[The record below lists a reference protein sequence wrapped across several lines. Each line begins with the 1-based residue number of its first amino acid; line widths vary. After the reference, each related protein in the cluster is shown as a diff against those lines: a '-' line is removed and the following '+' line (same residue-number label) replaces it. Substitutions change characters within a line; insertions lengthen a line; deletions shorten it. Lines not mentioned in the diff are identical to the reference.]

1 MKALKRKP
9 KRSLRTI
16 LVVWF
21 LIFSLLPLA
30 FVTGYSVLKYEA
42 AIDNELFLR
51 LNGNAREVEVV
62 LSDFR
67 NNLISKKDKYLRD
80 ASLVYHLSVGDTTAL
95 RNQSVDW
102 LKQDAVNNLSF
113 FNREGRLLVSV
124 TKDEKNTIR
133 HFFPGSQAVFLT
145 EKSLSFLKSN
155 KEIGLIEYT
164 SNNKISLLMISKVLN
179 SSGKTIGY
187 FEQVI
192 DLDQGFLNRLKSR
205 LKLEVVLLKEN
216 GQVINSSNSIL
227 AKNNSEFSGFIKSK
241 NNQLL
246 EVPIQGTPFGFY
258 FEKMDWGESQFFI
271 ALGASKSDAKAAL
284 KNVNI
289 AFISVVGAVIFLLV
303 VTILVTS
310 RLVLKP
316 LDDLVEALQS
326 FETQEQAITIPV
338 KTDTEIGLLT
348 ESFNQMSFKISQ
360 ARVDLRKKINELE
373 LANKEIKE
381 TQSKLVHSSK
391 MISLGQLVAGVAH
404 ELNNPISF
412 IYSNM
417 THLKEYSEKIMS
429 LIDIAEKNPN
439 TLAEKKEEYDFEYM
453 KTDLPKLIS
462 SCQEG
467 ARRTRDIVLGLRN
480 FSRLDESLIK
490 EINIHDSID
499 NTLDLLQGEIKN
511 RIQVHKSFEPA
522 PLIHC
527 YASQINQV
535 IMNILSNALQAMPET
550 GGALWISTQIL
561 KPPQVEFESVQIS
574 IQDNGKGMTPETLE
588 KVFDPF
594 FTTKGVGQ
602 GTGLGLSISYGIV
615 HNHGGDIQVK
625 SQVGVGTEFIVIL
638 PITMRK
644 RQS

>member
-1 MKALKRKP
+1 VKPIKRKP

-30 FVTGYSVLKYEA
+30 FVTGYSVLKYEV

-67 NNLISKKDKYLRD
+67 NNLIAKKEKYLRD
-80 ASLVYHLSVGDTTAL
+80 ASLVYHLSVGDISAL
-95 RNQSVDW
+95 KNQSSEW
-102 LKQDAVNNLSF
+102 LKIDPVNNLSF
-113 FNREGRLLVSV
+113 FNREGRLLISV
-124 TKDEKNTIR
+124 FKDDKNSIR
-133 HFFPGSQAVFLT
+133 HFSPGMQAVFLT
-145 EKSLSFLKSN
+145 ERSISFLKNN
-155 KEIGLIEYT
+155 KEIGLIEYS
-164 SNNKISLLMISKVLN
+164 SNNKTSILMISKVLN
-179 SSGKTIGY
+179 TSGKTVGY
-187 FEQVI
+187 FEQII
-192 DLDQGFLNRLKSR
+192 DLDQAFLNRLKNR
-205 LKLEVVLLKEN
+205 LKLEVIILKEN
-216 GQVINSSNSIL
+216 GQVVNSSNPLL
-227 AKNNSEFSGFIKSK
+227 AKSNEDFAGFVKNKS
-241 NNQLL
+241 NQLL
-246 EVPIQGTPFGFY
+246 EIPIQGVPFGFY
-258 FEKMDWGESQFFI
+258 FEKMSWGESQFFV

-289 AFISVVGAVIFLLV
+289 AFISVVTAVIFLLV
-303 VTILVTS
+303 ITILVTS

-316 LDDLVEALQS
+316 LDDLVEALES
-326 FETQEQAITIPV
+326 FEIQEQAVTIPV

-348 ESFNQMSFKISQ
+348 ESFNQMSFKITQ
-360 ARVDLRKKINELE
+360 ARVDLKKKISELE
-373 LANKEIKE
+373 QANKEIKE
-381 TQSKLVHSSK
+381 AQSKLVHSSK

-417 THLKEYSEKIMS
+417 THLKEYSEKLTQ
-429 LIDIAEKNPN
+429 LIEVAEKSPDE
-439 TLAEKKEEYDFEYM
+439 LSFKKEEFDFEYI
-453 KTDLPKLIS
+453 KKDLPKLIS

-480 FSRLDESLIK
+480 FSRLDESLVK
-490 EINIHDSID
+490 EIDVHQSID
-499 NTLDLLQGEIKN
+499 NTLDLLQGQIKN
-511 RIQVHKSFEPA
+511 RVQVHKAFEPA

-535 IMNILSNALQAMPET
+535 IMNIMSNALQAMPET
-550 GGALWISTQIL
+550 GGSLWISTQIL
-561 KPPQVEFESVQIS
+561 KPPQVLFESIQIS
-574 IQDNGKGMTPETLE
+574 IQDNGKGMSPETLE
-588 KVFDPF
+588 KIFDPF

-625 SQVGVGTEFIVIL
+625 SQPGVGTEFIIVL
-638 PITMRK
+638 PLKMQNK
-644 RQS
+644 SV